1 MKIIY
6 LVPSLENAG
15 GIEKILVQK
24 ANYLVRFF
32 GFDITIVTFR
42 QREKKIFFSLDNRI
56 KVFHLK
62 AVYPDD
68 YQNRSLLKKLVPFFK
83 VRFYLK
89 KEIENILFSDKYDF
103 CISFLMDEITF
114 LPKIKDGSI
123 KVGECHGMLNEIKYW
138 CDHSERLKNKFVWYL
153 RFLKYNYFA
162 NKFDKLIFLTEIERK
177 MLLFNN
183 RKDLLVIPNFIK
195 YDEYENINNCE
206 SKKVINVGSLVP
218 LKGHERLIQAW
229 AEVIAEF
236 PDWQLNIYGDGP
248 EKEKLFDLIFK
259 LNLIDNVKIYEPIKN
274 LEEVY
279 SQYAFTVIASKYEGF
294 TMVAL
299 ESLSKGIPV
308 VAFRVYSGLIALFQ
322 NDFGGILVKDNDVHG
337 YANQLKEMIGNEFLR
352 KQKSIQ
358 AKELI
363 KEYSENVVMNKWL
376 CFFYKNKRRLLK

>member
-6 LVPSLENAG
+6 LVPSLEKAG

-24 ANYLVRFF
+24 ANYLVKFF

-42 QREKKIFFSLDNRI
+42 QREEKIFFSLDERI

-62 AVYPDD
+62 ARYPED
-68 YQNRSLLKKLVPFFK
+68 YHTNSLFKRIIPFFK
-83 VRFYLK
+83 VKSYLK
-89 KEIENILFSDKYDF
+89 KEIENILFSKKYDY

-123 KVGECHGMLNEIKYW
+123 KVGECHGMLNEINFW
-138 CDHSERLKNKFVWYL
+138 CNNSERLGNKFVWYF
-153 RFLKYNYFA
+153 RFLKYNYFS

-177 MLLFNN
+177 MFLFKNK
-183 RKDLLVIPNFIK
+183 KDLFIIPNFIK
-195 YDEYENINNCE
+195 YDGFEKNYDIK
-206 SKKVINVGSLVP
+206 SKKIINVGSLVP

-229 AEVIAEF
+229 KEVVADH

-248 EKEKLFDLIFK
+248 EKEKLISLIVK
-259 LNLIDNVKIYEPIKN
+259 LNLINNVKIYKPIKN
-274 LEEVY
+274 LEEIY

-299 ESLSKGIPV
+299 ESLSKGIPI

-322 NDFGGILVKDNDVHG
+322 NDFGGILVKDNDVHA
-337 YANQLKEMIGNEFLR
+337 YANQLKKMINNESLR
-352 KQKSIQ
+352 KKKSDQ

-363 KEYSENVVMNKWL
+363 KEYSEEIVMNKWF
-376 CFFYKNKRRLLK
+376 CFFYENKREIT